1 MQHIRKLSRS
11 FKQRL
16 KPILNIWQSIQNFI
30 EKLPQPLQDTIFVI
44 TLIVL
49 LGTSGWIEYNF
60 KPFTNPKNEYLPIT
74 LRSIPNLQEKTESVL
89 RPSQSEIT
97 SLAFNP
103 SGTALV
109 SESADDTIKLWDM
122 KDDPIQGSNL
132 FSEGKDKRLIL
143 SPSFINDRDT
153 APNSKTD
160 TLVSVDVDKKGK
172 KIRWKQI
179 PSEANTPKSNPRS
192 NNKASEKT
200 IPLQDIGNAIW
211 PFAFSPDGQFL
222 ASDST
227 SSRIIKL
234 WKYNNVK
241 FDNVELDNDEGFKK
255 LEENSQPDAYS
266 SINAIAFTKNS
277 DIVASAHSD
286 GIINL
291 WRVKSNENKFSY
303 IGSLKDSQ
311 GGDEKQ
317 HYENKDAEISV
328 LTFLHQNNDFP
339 SLEKRYLLATGSY
352 DGIIKLWKFY
362 LKDEK
367 LKDEKP
373 INLEH
378 PKAINS
384 LAFSHDGQILATGS
398 DDGTI
403 KLWNLSKV
411 WKRSEVEEIRTLR
424 SHPDAVTSLV
434 FSPDDKILASGSDDE
449 TIKIW
454 RANSQRLSRWRQPPL
469 LRLSTMSF

>member
-1 MQHIRKLSRS
+1 
-11 FKQRL
+11 
-16 KPILNIWQSIQNFI
+16 
-30 EKLPQPLQDTIFVI
+30 
-44 TLIVL
+44 L

-60 KPFTNPKNEYLPIT
+60 KPFTNPKNEYLSIT
-74 LRSIPNLQEKTESVL
+74 LRAIPNLQEKKQSVL
-89 RPSQSEIT
+89 HPSQSEIT

-109 SESADDTIKLWDM
+109 SESADGTIKLWDM

-132 FSEGKDKRLIL
+132 FSEGKDERLIL
-143 SPSFINDRDT
+143 SPSFINNRDT
-153 APNSKTD
+153 APNSKID

-179 PSEANTPKSNPRS
+179 PSEANTPKSNPGS

-241 FDNVELDNDEGFKK
+241 FDNVELDNDEELKK
-255 LEENSQPDAYS
+255 LEENSQPDAHS

-303 IGSLKDSQ
+303 IGSLKESQ
-311 GGDEKQ
+311 GTDEKQ
-317 HYENKDAEISV
+317 YYKDAEISV
-328 LTFLHQNNDFP
+328 LTFLHQNDDFL
-339 SLEKRYLLATGSY
+339 SLEKRYLLASGSG
-352 DGIIKLWKFY
+352 DGTIKLWKFS
-362 LKDEK
+362 LKDEN

-373 INLEH
+373 INRKH

-384 LAFSHDGQILATGS
+384 LAFSHDGQILASGS

-411 WKRSEVEEIRTLR
+411 WKRSEVEELRTLR
-424 SHPDAVTSLV
+424 SHPDAVTFLV

-454 RANSQRLSRWRQPPL
+454 RANSQILSRWRQPPL